1 MPVVVELDV
10 AGVAAGARQA
20 SGRLILRNVTDQPIA
35 FQAMQLESPSLAY
48 EVVDTAGRPVPL
60 LPPPVPDPDAA
71 PVVVDPQGDFATEHA
86 AILPEW
92 TEPGRYQ
99 IRARVFLVG
108 LSEPIYS
115 DWTDIAI

>member
-1 MPVVVELDV
+1 MPVVIELDA

-20 SGRLILRNVTDQPIA
+20 SGRLVVRNLTDEPIT

-60 LPPPVPDPDAA
+60 PPPPVPDPDAA
-71 PVVVDPQGDFATEHA
+71 PVVVDARGAFATEHS

-99 IRARVFLVG
+99 VRARVFLVG
-108 LSEPIYS
+108 VSEPIYS
-115 DWTDIAI
+115 DWSDIAI